1 MRIRTKKVLSISSLT
16 MGVFVVGFF
25 GYMAYRHFIHDGA
38 AAISNR
44 LAPQVENLPDADQR
58 TAEQIG
64 IKRAKIALDEYHKN
78 VYEQPSGS
86 NSGPEIDKYTGGN
99 PTQWCT
105 LFASWVTYEAGSPV
119 WFKGTNSWRVVNS
132 RDFAN
137 ILEETGTWYDRE
149 EVIAK
154 GLEPR
159 AGDFIVYWRGDFES
173 RLGHVDV
180 VVETSET
187 RGLASMVGGNLNERV
202 AYRENYPYLQNY
214 GFLGFGRPE
223 KG

>member
-1 MRIRTKKVLSISSLT
+1 MRIKKTLSVSSVT
-16 MGVFVVGFF
+16 MGALVVGFF
-25 GYMAYRHFIHDGA
+25 GYMAYKNFLHDGA
-38 AAISNR
+38 AAIAQQ
-44 LAPQVENLPDADQR
+44 LTALIAGFPDDPQDYN
-58 TAEQIG
+58 AEQAG
-64 IKRAKIALDEYHKN
+64 IKRAEIALAEYRKN

-105 LFASWVTYEAGSPV
+105 LFVSWVAKEAGTPV

-149 EVIAK
+149 EVIEK

-159 AGDFIVYWRGDFES
+159 PGDFIVYWRGDFES
-173 RLGHVDV
+173 RLGHVDIV
-180 VVETSET
+180 VDTSDT
-187 RGLASMVGGNLNERV
+187 KGLASTVGGNLNERV